1 MGKPRPRLKPVRY
14 NAGNMIWYRREM
26 NKMIR
31 AMNKEVRGRMVEILS
46 RHEVAINNDMANDAL
61 NPVQVIKD
69 AFGMLSAK
77 WVKRFAREAFKLA
90 TQMADRTIRS
100 ADRGL
105 QATANQEGFAIRMQW
120 TEAMTQGKDAIIA
133 ENVSLIRSIP
143 EKYFTEVEGMVYRSV
158 ARGGD
163 RKQLVDELMS
173 SFSKREGIT
182 LRRAKNIANDQ
193 VRKATSSLSAIRQ
206 QAAGITHGIW
216 VHSHGGSDPRKLHV
230 KADGKVF
237 KLSEG
242 LPVGDNNGN
251 MVKPGEEI
259 NCRCSWRPIPPWE
272 KIE

>member
-1 MGKPRPRLKPVRY
+1 MGKPRRRLKPVRY

-31 AMNKEVRGRMVEILS
+31 AMNKEVSGRMVEILS

-69 AFGMLSAK
+69 AFGMLSEK

-90 TQMADRTIRS
+90 TQMTDKTIKS

-251 MVKPGEEI
+251 MVRPGESI
-259 NCRCSWRPIPPWE
+259 NCRCTWRVIPPWE